1 MNSLRLSHVI
11 SYYNYQIIPN
21 VVNLLPVHHHHHA
34 APQPLPLPL
43 TSSFP
48 FLSSSSSSIPPSPVV
63 PHLTFLLL
71 IPISSASTSSSP
83 ASSDSC
89 NTPQALQSSRMTGD
103 TGAMSTGGRGEDCL
117 RLEHRSTPIRPLGP
131 TEPSPTSCHVSACYG
146 LSEVVC
152 LVPLIF
158 PFSCTNIW
166 IVTCF
171 FGTILKQI
179 GSLRNLRVLDL
190 SSNRLTGPIPPELSD
205 LSSVSVM

>member
-1 MNSLRLSHVI
+1 MNSLHRRLSHVI

-63 PHLTFLLL
+63 PHLTFPLL

-103 TGAMSTGGRGEDCL
+103 TGAMSTGGKG
-117 RLEHRSTPIRPLGP
+117 G
-131 TEPSPTSCHVSACYG
+131 G
-146 LSEVVC
+146 LFAS
-152 LVPLIF
+152 
-158 PFSCTNIW
+158 
-166 IVTCF
+166 
-171 FGTILKQI
+171 
-179 GSLRNLRVLDL
+179 
-190 SSNRLTGPIPPELSD
+190 
-205 LSSVSVM
+205 